1 MNQSIKVI
9 APAKVN
15 LHLDIGPVQSDG
27 YHSAT
32 SVLHAITLHDTLN
45 MHFKDAAPGLGLV
58 VHVRCQGSAGIEAP
72 DVASEDNIVYKAV
85 VALAKALGRSVDEEI
100 SVEITKAIPYAA
112 GLGGGSSDAA
122 AALVGAA
129 SAWGAKTTSSQV
141 VEVAASLGADVP
153 FFLYGG
159 CVCMTGRGD
168 VFDHAI
174 EPMKKP
180 LVLVR
185 PNAGVSTVE
194 AYKAFDMYYES
205 NEAHGAPATHSIS
218 EVPSAADIALW
229 NNLAP
234 ASESLLPELSR
245 VREWLATR
253 TGVERD
259 ASGEPKVLLS
269 GSGSSSFAV
278 CESMDAAYAIV
289 AAAKLEGWW
298 ARSCSFAPIG
308 ARILD
313 TSETSSHTNLGAVH
327 KSW

>member
-1 MNQSIKVI
+1 MNQIIKVI

-32 SVLHAITLHDTLN
+32 SVLHAITLHDTLT
-45 MHFKDAAPGLGLV
+45 MHFNDAASGSGLV
-58 VHVRCQGSAGIEAP
+58 VNVCCQGTAGIEPP
-72 DVASEDNIVYKAV
+72 DVASEDNIVYKAI
-85 VALAKALGRSVDEEI
+85 VALAKALGRSADEEVSI
-100 SVEITKAIPYAA
+100 EITKAIPYAA

-129 SAWGAKTTSSQV
+129 SVWGLEIPSSQV

-168 VFDHAI
+168 VFDRAI
-174 EPMKKP
+174 TPMKKP

-185 PNAGVSTVE
+185 PDAGVSTVE
-194 AYKAFDMYYES
+194 AYKTFDTHCEA
-205 NEAHGAPATHSIS
+205 NETSGIPLTHSIS
-218 EVPSAADIALW
+218 EAQSAADIALW

-245 VREWLATR
+245 VREWLAGR

-259 ASGEPKVLLS
+259 ASGKPKVLLS

-327 KSW
+327 KNW

>member
-1 MNQSIKVI
+1 MNQIIKVI

-32 SVLHAITLHDTLN
+32 SVLHAITLHDTLT
-45 MHFKDAAPGLGLV
+45 MHFKDAAPGSGLA
-58 VHVRCQGSAGIEAP
+58 VHVRCQGSAGIEPP
-72 DVASEDNIVYKAV
+72 DVASEDNIVYRAV
-85 VALAKALGRSVDEEI
+85 LALAKALGRSADEEI
-100 SVEITKAIPYAA
+100 SVEITKAIPHAA

-129 SAWGAKTTSSQV
+129 SIWGLEATSSQV
-141 VEVAASLGADVP
+141 LEVAASLGADVP

-174 EPMKKP
+174 ESMKKP

-185 PNAGVSTVE
+185 PDAGVSTVE
-194 AYKAFDMYYES
+194 AYKAFDRYYE
-205 NEAHGAPATHSIS
+205 AKKA
-218 EVPSAADIALW
+218 EVASAAGAIHEIQSAANIALW

-245 VREWLATR
+245 VREWLAAR
-253 TGVERD
+253 TGIEHD
-259 ASGEPKVLLS
+259 ASGKPKVLLS